1 MSGKKSIKQ
10 SFKNTWFFLLFFIP
24 CLQWIPFFMMNGRV
38 PKKRWLM
45 LGFVNIAML
54 VVWFSMGTI
63 ADSYYDQN
71 RPQMPEG
78 MPKIADYLGDYY
90 WEDDN
95 YMKTPEYAEYD
106 KAYDEWIARDD
117 YKTYEKESD
126 RVYRRRASID
136 AVGNNVGMFGWLIF
150 MILGFFVERY
160 KYLKALAVNQNRSD
174 VYGQLAGSG
183 RMDMDGISAVG
194 AGRMD
199 VGAVAGDSAARVAG
213 SVDEVLGAVGIEG
226 KKPARAEVSRR
237 DVMDVGVPEVQPEK
251 KANPVVSSGETGN
264 AAVAGGSVVSST
276 VVAGGSVPMEKIDI
290 NTATEEDLMK
300 LPGMKTIDAKR
311 IIDYRSKNG
320 RFDTMDEFFGSF
332 EVKPH
337 IMVKMEKLIILEE
350 KDEGASANAGV
361 TAGRR
366 FDF

>member
-10 SFKNTWFFLLFFIP
+10 NFKNTWFFLLFFIP

-71 RPQMPEG
+71 RPEMPEG

-106 KAYDEWIARDD
+106 KAYDAWIARDD
-117 YKTYEKESD
+117 YKAYEKESD

-136 AVGNNVGMFGWLIF
+136 AVGTNIGMFGWLIF

-183 RMDMDGISAVG
+183 RMDMDGGSAASASRMDAG
-194 AGRMD
+194 AGAGQMD
-199 VGAVAGDSAARVAG
+199 VGAVAARVTG

-226 KKPARAEVSRR
+226 KKQARAEVARR
-237 DVMDVGVPEVQPEK
+237 DVMDVGVPEAQPSG
-251 KANPVVSSGETGN
+251 SSVGN
-264 AAVAGGSVVSST
+264 VAAGGSVVSSAA
-276 VVAGGSVPMEKIDI
+276 VAGGSAPDLKIDI

-320 RFDTMDEFFGSF
+320 RFDTLDEFFGSF

-337 IMVKMEKLIILEE
+337 IMVKMEKLILLEE

>member
-71 RPQMPEG
+71 RPEMPEG

-106 KAYDEWIARDD
+106 KAYDAWIARDD
-117 YKTYEKESD
+117 YKAYEKESD

-136 AVGNNVGMFGWLIF
+136 ALGTNIGMFGWLIF

-183 RMDMDGISAVG
+183 RMDMDGGSAASASRMDVG
-194 AGRMD
+194 AGAGQMD
-199 VGAVAGDSAARVAG
+199 VGAVAGASAARVTG
-213 SVDEVLGAVGIEG
+213 SVDEVLGAVGIEE
-226 KKPARAEVSRR
+226 KKPARAEVARR
-237 DVMDVGVPEVQPEK
+237 DVMDVGVPEVLL
-251 KANPVVSSGETGN
+251 V
-264 AAVAGGSVVSST
+264 
-276 VVAGGSVPMEKIDI
+276 EKIDI
-290 NTATEEDLMK
+290 NTATEEELMK

-320 RFDTMDEFFGSF
+320 RFDTLDEFFGSF

-337 IMVKMEKLIILEE
+337 IMVKMEKLILLEE